1 MVPIAE
7 FAYNNSVHL
16 ATRLSPFYATY
27 GYHPSLTITNP
38 STSLV
43 PAAEDRIRYLHE
55 IHEEIKAMIKIAG
68 DQAKKRYDA
77 GSHLYHTFQVGDKVL
92 LRQYNITTIIPSRK
106 LTSKFLGPFLITA
119 KLSDVV
125 YRLKLPK
132 TLRIHN
138 VFHISLLEKYQND
151 TIIGRKKKPPPPIIT
166 PDGDIEW
173 EVNQVLD
180 SRIFDRWKKLQYL
193 VSWEGHSPEQNSWE
207 PAEHFKNATDAVQDF
222 HRRHPTPATLGA
234 G

>member
-7 FAYNNSVHL
+7 FAYNNSVHS
-16 ATRLSPFYATY
+16 TIGLSPFYATY

-68 DQAKKRYDA
+68 DQAKKRYDV

-92 LRQYNITTIIPSRK
+92 LKHDNITTTVSSRK
-106 LTSKFLGPFLITA
+106 LTSKFLGPFLITT

-132 TLRIHN
+132 TLPIHN

-151 TIIGRKKKPPPPIIT
+151 TIIG
-166 PDGDIEW
+166 
-173 EVNQVLD
+173 
-180 SRIFDRWKKLQYL
+180 
-193 VSWEGHSPEQNSWE
+193 
-207 PAEHFKNATDAVQDF
+207 
-222 HRRHPTPATLGA
+222 
-234 G
+234 